1 MTIASTLQR
10 LRSLLS
16 RPAPSF
22 SEWKTARFPFFG
34 LIFGVAATLAG
45 VAIGVL
51 IDQGFGKVV

>member
-1 MTIASTLQR
+1 MEDGTVSI
-10 LRSLLS
+10 
-16 RPAPSF
+16 
-22 SEWKTARFPFFG
+22 FG